1 MKLPDRRFGSP
12 GSLKRLL
19 IYPLLIISLFG
30 LAIGGAVSAQQN
42 AFSTASGVPHLK
54 HVFVIVMEN
63 HGYSDIM
70 YEHDVPFIHYL
81 ARTYG
86 LATQYYGISNPS
98 SPNRVGL
105 LSGTTA
111 NLEEPGVSGHNLTQ
125 RSLIDQL
132 IAHHISWGNYYQHS
146 RFSTEANPVYDYNTK
161 PPTGTFFRF
170 KDIADNPALLAH
182 FHPLRLLG
190 QQLMSV
196 KGAGPVPQFVWI
208 RPNSLGN
215 MEGGYRSPG
224 QFTFQGAGPG
234 GATPPDSQLEAAGN
248 AFLAT
253 WVPRILHSRVWHQ
266 GPAAI
271 FIAFDE
277 TSYDASNA
285 PVGYWASDA
294 GVAGSP
300 VLPAGVDLSG
310 NPAFPFPGG
319 VDGGG
324 HALALVITNQ
334 ARHVVSAVPYNEFSI
349 LRTIEQGFGLHYL
362 GEAGAPH
369 VHSMAAFF
377 HPQPESGLGA
387 AMATPQLLT
396 GAYPPQLGAT
406 PAVTA
411 APPASVAST
420 TATITALSDPY
431 FMEATAHQAAS
442 TLVIQEK
449 TAGVLRRSIQIKVTS
464 PAGVVL
470 ATRSGPVATTR
481 VASPSD
487 TATEF
492 APSTVSGG
500 LVTIPVS
507 QTSQVP
513 SEVFVTGLL
522 VDVPMGT
529 PAGPVDV
536 TVMSDG
542 ADLGTLAVG
551 TVGRPATVGA
561 LPVMMAPIVTPGQ
574 VQFPFVPPA
583 SAGRHALYTLQIE
596 GAYPM
601 VAPARETNER
611 FVGYTMTT
619 GPMVSDAQAE
629 LTVLAGKEYWA
640 RIVTATGAMAA
651 PVSFTA
657 QGD

>member
-1 MKLPDRRFGSP
+1 MV
-12 GSLKRLL
+12 
-19 IYPLLIISLFG
+19 YPLLVSALVGITL
-30 LAIGGAVSAQQN
+30 GGAVTAQQN
-42 AFSTASGVPHLK
+42 GSAPGTGVPHLR

-63 HGYSDIM
+63 HSYSDIM

-86 LATQYYGISNPS
+86 LATQYYGITNPS

-146 RFSTEANPVYDYNTK
+146 RFSTEANPVYEYNSK
-161 PPTGTFFRF
+161 PPSGTFFRF
-170 KDIADNPALLAH
+170 KDIADNPALLAD

-190 QQLMSV
+190 RQLMSA
-196 KGAGPVPQFVWI
+196 KGAGSVPQFVWI

-215 MEGGYRSPG
+215 MEGGYRTPG

-234 GATPPDSQLEAAGN
+234 GATLADSQLEASGN

-253 WVPRILHSRVWHQ
+253 WVPRIIHSKAWHQ

-285 PVGYWASDA
+285 PIGYWASDA

-310 NPAFPFPGG
+310 NPSFPFPGG

-324 HALALVITNQ
+324 HTLALVITNQ
-334 ARHVVSAVPYNEFSI
+334 ARHVVSATPYNEFSI
-349 LRTIEQGFGLHYL
+349 LRTIEQGFGLSYL

-377 HPQPESGLGA
+377 HPQASA
-387 AMATPQLLT
+387 HSQASMARPQPLT
-396 GAYPPQLGAT
+396 GAYPPQL
-406 PAVTA
+406 AVTPTVVA
-411 APPASVAST
+411 APPATVASSG
-420 TATITALSDPY
+420 AIITALSDPY
-431 FMEATAHQAAS
+431 FMEATAHQAAA
-442 TLVIQEK
+442 TLVIREK
-449 TAGVLRRSIQIKVTS
+449 TAGVLANSIQIRVTS
-464 PAGVVL
+464 PAGIVL
-470 ATRSGPVATTR
+470 ASRSGPVATTR
-481 VASPSD
+481 VSNPSD

-492 APSTVSGG
+492 APATVEGG
-500 LVTIPVS
+500 VVTIPVS

-522 VDVPMGT
+522 VDVPMGA
-529 PAGPVDV
+529 PAGPVDAEV
-536 TVMSDG
+536 TSNG
-542 ADLGTLAVG
+542 ADLGSLVIG
-551 TVGRPATVGA
+551 TVGRPADVGD
-561 LPVMMAPIVTPGQ
+561 LPVMLAPIVTPGQ
-574 VQFPFVPPA
+574 VQFPFVPPV
-583 SAGRHALYTLQIE
+583 SAGRHAVYTLQVE
-596 GAYPM
+596 GVYPM
-601 VAPARETNER
+601 VPPARDTNER
-611 FVGYTMTT
+611 FVGSTTTT
-619 GPMVSDAQAE
+619 GPVVTDGQAE
-629 LTVLAGKEYWA
+629 LTTLAGKEYWA
-640 RIVTATGAMAA
+640 RIVTATGATAV